1 MVINITR
8 FWKSNQLIFIGILI
22 ILGITSVQ
30 IITASYTKQ
39 NFIIN
44 QDSKVFL
51 DLHSDKNYNGSITV
65 TVTIGAVN
73 ATVNGKTKEVVASSS
88 QTFLIVNTSTIYF
101 ALASTSYA
109 EGYFEIE
116 LNLAINGS
124 GRNPITITI
133 GILAAFLVV
142 LSTVTYYIRAKRMEP
157 KPDEEK
163 DEFLD
168 EETLRRRKE
177 AAGAEKRYLGL
188 DDKI

>member
-1 MVINITR
+1 MINITR
-8 FWKSNQLIFIGILI
+8 FWKSNQLVFIGILI

-30 IITASYTKQ
+30 ITTASYTKQ

-65 TVTIGAVN
+65 TVTTGAVN

-101 ALASTSYA
+101 ALASTGYA

-116 LNLAINGS
+116 LNLGMFLEVNSKIS
-124 GRNPITITI
+124 LTIFI
-133 GILAAFLVV
+133 DG
-142 LSTVTYYIRAKRMEP
+142 
-157 KPDEEK
+157 D
-163 DEFLD
+163 
-168 EETLRRRKE
+168 
-177 AAGAEKRYLGL
+177 GG
-188 DDKI
+188 